1 MLLKYINVFHYVSAC
16 FNVRS
21 ESGQDEESG
30 KFESWNLVTG
40 PDRGDGGWCLE
51 TLFNDWGIFL
61 VQLRFW
67 SCFFCLML

>member
-51 TLFNDWGIFL
+51 TLFNDWGIFWFNS
-61 VQLRFW
+61 VFGVV
-67 SCFFCLML
+67 FFV